1 MEVIAYY
8 RVSTKG
14 QGESGLGLEAQQE
27 YVKFAAEQHGWVVVA
42 EFEDK
47 GVSGSIHPLERPA
60 SAKAFA
66 DGRPVV
72 VAKLDRL
79 SRDVEHIAG
88 LMKRHKFRVAT
99 MPTADTFQLHIYAVL
114 AEQERT
120 FISERT
126 KAALKSL
133 EARAAAGDAEAVQ
146 KISNRSQ
153 ALAKGRSM
161 LNRSKGRD
169 TQRQRADD
177 RAALV
182 KDAIELCVLK
192 GAGSLQAVA
201 DCLVARN
208 IPTARGGQ
216 WSPTA
221 VMRVMQRLGLQLTKA
236 GSTPV
241 AS

>member
-1 MEVIAYY
+1 MEVVGYY

-14 QGESGLGLEAQQE
+14 QGESGLGLDAQRE
-27 YVKFAAEQHGWVVVA
+27 YVRFAAEQQGWVVVA
-42 EFEDK
+42 AFEDI

-60 SAKAFA
+60 AAKAFST
-66 DGRPVV
+66 GHPVV
-72 VAKLDRL
+72 VAKLDRM

-99 MPTADTFQLHIYAVL
+99 MPTADAFQLHIYAVL

-133 EARAAAGDAEAVQ
+133 EARAAQGDACAVQ

-161 LNRSKGRD
+161 LNRSKGHD
-169 TQRQRADD
+169 TQRQQADA

-182 KDAIELCVLK
+182 KNTIRLSIID
-192 GAGSLQAVA
+192 GAKSLQAVA
-201 DCLVARN
+201 DSLTSQG

-216 WSPTA
+216 WSPTG
-221 VMRVMQRLGLQLTKA
+221 VMRVMQRLGLKLSRT
-236 GSTPV
+236 GT
-241 AS
+241 ASPTA

>member
-14 QGESGLGLEAQQE
+14 QGESGLGLDAQRE
-27 YVKFAAEQHGWVVVA
+27 YVKFAAEQQGWMVVA
-42 EFEDK
+42 EFEDV

-60 SAKAFA
+60 GAKAFA

-72 VAKLDRL
+72 VAKLDRM

-133 EARAAAGDAEAVQ
+133 EARAASGDKEAVQ

-153 ALAKGRSM
+153 ALAKGRSK
-161 LNRSKGRD
+161 LNRIKGHE
-169 TQRQRADD
+169 TQRQQAED
-177 RAALV
+177 RAASV
-182 KDAIELCVLK
+182 KDAIRLCIID
-192 GAGSLQAVA
+192 GATSLQAVA
-201 DCLVARN
+201 DCLISRN

-221 VMRVMQRLGLQLTKA
+221 AMRVMRRLGLELNKV
-236 GSTPV
+236 STTSV
-241 AS
+241 CS

>member
-1 MEVIAYY
+1 MEVVAYY

-14 QGESGLGLEAQQE
+14 QGESGLGLEAQRE
-27 YVKFAAEQHGWVVVA
+27 YIKFAAEQHGWVVVA
-42 EFEDK
+42 EFQDA

-60 SAKAFA
+60 SAQAFA

-133 EARAAAGDAEAVQ
+133 EARAAAGDSEAVQ
-146 KISNRSQ
+146 KIQNRSQ
-153 ALAKGRSM
+153 ALAKGRSK
-161 LNRSKGRD
+161 LNRGKGHA
-169 TQRQRADD
+169 TQRRQADD
-177 RAALV
+177 RAAIV

-192 GAGSLQAVA
+192 GASSLQAVA
-201 DCLVARN
+201 DCLIARN

-216 WSPTA
+216 WSATA
-221 VMRVMQRLGLQLTKA
+221 VMRVMQRLELQLVK
-236 GSTPV
+236 
-241 AS
+241 

>member
-1 MEVIAYY
+1 MEVVAYY

-14 QGESGLGLEAQQE
+14 QGESGLGLEAQRE
-27 YVKFAAEQHGWVVVA
+27 YIKFAAEQHNWVVVA
-42 EFEDK
+42 EFEDV
-47 GVSGSIHPLERPA
+47 GVSGGIHPLERPA
-60 SAKAFA
+60 GAKAFA

-88 LMKRHKFRVAT
+88 LMKRHEFRVAT
-99 MPTADTFQLHIYAVL
+99 MPTADAFQLHIYAVL
-114 AEQERT
+114 AEQERR

-133 EARAAAGDAEAVQ
+133 EARAAAGDADAVQ
-146 KISNRSQ
+146 KIENRTQ
-153 ALAKGRSM
+153 ALAKGRKQ
-161 LNRSKGRD
+161 LNRIKGHA
-169 TQRQRADD
+169 TQRQQADD

-192 GAGSLQAVA
+192 GASSLQAVA
-201 DCLVARN
+201 DCLMSRN

-221 VMRVMQRLGLQLTKA
+221 VMRVMQRLSLELNKA
-236 GSTPV
+236 TSAPV
-241 AS
+241 SS